1 MTKLEWEEE
10 LRKTRNNR
18 QGIGMYVMDTFD
30 EETAELLA
38 SYDKKQAI
46 SLINYICDFSK
57 QNLYLEDQLSSLADS
72 ICELVSITED
82 VVDRKSFE
90 ALDQAG
96 ATVIGILQN
105 LQEMIGNH
113 PEHYLTNE
121 KEDYEQDLD

>member
-38 SYDKKQAI
+38 SYDKKQEI
-46 SLINYICDFSK
+46 SFLNYICDFSK
-57 QNLYLEDQLSSLADS
+57 QNLYLEDQLSFLADS

-90 ALDQAG
+90 TLDQAG

-113 PEHYLTNE
+113 PEHYLTKE